1 MTFFNRK
8 LGLGISIQTLPGQK
22 KPSLLI
28 ADELGYKKVA
38 AFIKDEDADDF
49 VAHMQKFLEAEVKD
63 EQN

>member
-1 MTFFNRK
+1 MKFRNHRN
-8 LGLGISIQTLPGQK
+8 GLALYVQTLPGQK

-28 ADELGYKKVA
+28 ADELGFKKVA

-63 EQN
+63 EP